1 MKTLKDY
8 IWNGN
13 HSDNHDQEDRAQARE
28 KQIVRTSIIGIGTNV
43 ALAGFKAAVGLLTNS
58 IAIVLDA
65 VNNIS
70 DAGSSLITII
80 GTKLAGKQP
89 DKKHPFG
96 HGRVEYLSALLI
108 SVIVLYAGITSLIES
123 IKEILHPSRP
133 EYTTVSL
140 VIVGVA
146 VLVKIIL
153 GRYVKGVGEKVEFG
167 GLLGH
172 APIMPVNGFSCEDF
186 ISRKGRIPA
195 PIHSFKN

>member
-70 DAGSSLITII
+70 DAGSSL
-80 GTKLAGKQP
+80 
-89 DKKHPFG
+89 
-96 HGRVEYLSALLI
+96 Y
-108 SVIVLYAGITSLIES
+108 IVR
-123 IKEILHPSRP
+123 LHHNSWFPIYPSR
-133 EYTTVSL
+133 SSFFRQ
-140 VIVGVA
+140 A
-146 VLVKIIL
+146 
-153 GRYVKGVGEKVEFG
+153 
-167 GLLGH
+167 
-172 APIMPVNGFSCEDF
+172 
-186 ISRKGRIPA
+186 IPTYSEHIQKFA
-195 PIHSFKN
+195 HPHQ